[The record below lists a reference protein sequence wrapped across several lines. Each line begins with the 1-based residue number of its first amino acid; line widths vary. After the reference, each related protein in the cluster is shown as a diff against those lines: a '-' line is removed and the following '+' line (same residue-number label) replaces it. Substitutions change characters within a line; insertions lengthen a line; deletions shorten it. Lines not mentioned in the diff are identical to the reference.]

1 MIASPPLAWL
11 LTVAFVLTGGYALV
25 RCSATV
31 AGPLPTE
38 RRTAEL
44 AHLVMSVSMVVMIWS
59 WFSTAGLV
67 VQVVLFAL
75 FTAYFTTRA
84 VRGWRGAAHA
94 CAGGAAHAMMA
105 AAMVWM
111 LVAMP
116 LVMAMPVSASGGEG
130 GHAGHA
136 GHGGASSGDAMAAGG
151 RAGWAVA
158 VTLAVCVALLVA
170 CGYWALRAVRRAPVA
185 APDPARTPALVGAGD
200 AEPTPATAPRP
211 VPAALGD
218 RSDGACHT
226 VMSLGMV
233 AMLVGMVAGW

>member
-1 MIASPPLAWL
+1 VIASPPLAWM
-11 LTVAFVLTGGYALV
+11 LTAAFVLTGGYALL

-31 AGPLPTE
+31 AGPLPPE

-44 AHLVMSVSMVVMIWS
+44 AHLVMSVSMVVMTWT
-59 WFSTAGLV
+59 WFSTTGLAL
-67 VQVVLFAL
+67 QVVLFAV
-75 FTAYFTTRA
+75 FAAYFATRA

-94 CAGGAAHAMMA
+94 CAGGAAHALMA

-116 LVMAMPVSASGGEG
+116 LVMPTPVAASDGEG

-136 GHGGASSGDAMAAGG
+136 GHAGAAAGDAMAAGG
-151 RAGWAVA
+151 QAGGAVA
-158 VTLAVCVALLVA
+158 VTLAVSVALLVA
-170 CGYWALRAVRRAPVA
+170 CGYWALRALRREPVA
-185 APDPARTPALVGAGD
+185 AAEPVRTPALVGGGA
-200 AEPTPATAPRP
+200 APAPAPAAQP

-218 RSDGACHT
+218 RSDATCHA